1 MALPTILPVII
12 MDRTDT
18 LIMLD
23 RTGGTGTGPVAIGVN
38 PLVVPL
44 IFAPWINRARNH
56 RRLSSSGTE
65 NLGKDFPSLPAKPAA
80 SIQASLSDNSPGRR
94 NGRSSPRATNSGS
107 VKA

>member
-1 MALPTILPVII
+1 MQNAAFQKESALFRV
-12 MDRTDT
+12 
-18 LIMLD
+18 LD
-23 RTGGTGTGPVAIGVN
+23 KRDSKRQEVCKWANVN
-38 PLVVPL
+38 VLGFTEACVSRL
-44 IFAPWINRARNH
+44 F
-56 RRLSSSGTE
+56 RRLSGSGTE

>member
-1 MALPTILPVII
+1 MII
-12 MDRTDT
+12 GWGACIRDLMENS
-18 LIMLD
+18 
-23 RTGGTGTGPVAIGVN
+23 GG
-38 PLVVPL
+38 
-44 IFAPWINRARNH
+44 W
-56 RRLSSSGTE
+56 RLSSSETE